1 MARLLVAALL
11 CGATTALEF
20 ERRCGGC
27 GSYIHMDDFS
37 MYGVTGGSTSLQECA
52 TAVKRLNGTEG
63 CLGECFFYEDAGFCN
78 CPLDPCTEECENE
91 NAGGPGQLYCYDVP
105 ANYTCQAAC
114 PDVIVVWS
122 TVLGAV
128 GWAHWITFHAFCN
141 GTKSL
146 WDPSHRWTGPRAWL
160 LILTLVLAVVQ
171 VSGGSVFIHNCPNW
185 CGPHKPLAITYT
197 VLGCWGVLWTTAA
210 LMVLSCKRQDI
221 SQQVSAGNSGRVT
234 AAAEVQMAGVG
245 QVPMA
250 TAGVKIADPTVVSEA
265 VTAGVV
271 HQQPPS
277 SSRNLVDRLK
287 EL

>member
-1 MARLLVAALL
+1 M
-11 CGATTALEF
+11 
-20 ERRCGGC
+20 
-27 GSYIHMDDFS
+27 
-37 MYGVTGGSTSLQECA
+37 
-52 TAVKRLNGTEG
+52 
-63 CLGECFFYEDAGFCN
+63 
-78 CPLDPCTEECENE
+78 
-91 NAGGPGQLYCYDVP
+91 
-105 ANYTCQAAC
+105 
-114 PDVIVVWS
+114 
-122 TVLGAV
+122 
-128 GWAHWITFHAFCN
+128 
-141 GTKSL
+141 
-146 WDPSHRWTGPRAWL
+146 
-160 LILTLVLAVVQ
+160 
-171 VSGGSVFIHNCPNW
+171 FIHNRPNS
-185 CGPHKPLAITYT
+185 CGPQKPLAITYT

-250 TAGVKIADPTVVSEA
+250 TAGVKIADPTAVSEA